1 MSSRGESGSPGV
13 SFSPGFLGGTL
24 PLLTGRTG
32 RGAFF
37 AASAETLAAAALIL
51 ALGSWPFS
59 AGSGFLPFL
68 SGSTLPLGAGFACAL
83 AGGLAAGFAGLGGA
97 LTDFFRTAPLAWA
110 GLAAGLAGFLAAGL
124 PLRAV
129 FL

>member
-32 RGAFF
+32 RGAFL
-37 AASAETLAAAALIL
+37 AASAGILAAAALIL
-51 ALGSWPFS
+51 ALGSWAFS
-59 AGSGFLPFL
+59 AGSGFLAFL

-83 AGGLAAGFAGLGGA
+83 AAGLAAGFTGLGWGLA
-97 LTDFFRTAPLAWA
+97 DFLRTAPLA
-110 GLAAGLAGFLAAGL
+110 
-124 PLRAV
+124 
-129 FL
+129 